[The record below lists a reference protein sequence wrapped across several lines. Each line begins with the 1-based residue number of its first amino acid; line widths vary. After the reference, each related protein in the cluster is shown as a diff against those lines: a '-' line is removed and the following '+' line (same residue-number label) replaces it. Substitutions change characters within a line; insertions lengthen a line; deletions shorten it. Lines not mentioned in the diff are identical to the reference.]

1 MASPTLTP
9 DLDPNAT
16 QLPRA
21 PGRFASHVL
30 ALVTGNGIAQVVTM
44 GGTLLLA
51 RLVAPEAFGSFA
63 LFVTLVTF
71 LSVLGGARYELAVM
85 LPERDEEAANLLF
98 LAVSIVGLIAALS
111 FVAVAL
117 FHAQIVEL
125 VGDAKLSVWLWGV
138 PLALFVNALY
148 QVLALWHGRMKRFHW
163 NAAARVILSVGT
175 IGSQLLLLI
184 SHSAA
189 FALIGGWFFGQLMGT
204 SFLAG
209 RIVVGDARFLL
220 KALRWTIVR
229 ESMVRYRNFPL
240 YKSPVSF
247 MSNSASQ
254 LVLIILRLFSGLNVV
269 GLYSLAARAV
279 YLPVTLI
286 ASSMNDVFYEKA
298 ATELKHG
305 RLESF
310 VTRLLRIQVVL
321 AAPLLI
327 LAAFDAKLIFGELLG
342 KKWTVAGTYAA
353 ILVFASFMYFLT
365 SWLDRL
371 FDVRGRQRL
380 SLALE
385 STRNLLALGGLS
397 LVLWR
402 TDNAVLAVGVYV
414 CLQVLYSSTW
424 LVFAYRVAGFNP
436 RALLVLLRDAVI
448 SVFAALAVIGG
459 LHIVLHG
466 WAAFAASLV
475 AALLMSAIAFVRYVS
490 TGRAYSS
497 TADRFRMFWADKK
510 DNLIDRD
517 QEEFRRARAEEMG
530 SLFTSGGAGKVL
542 EIGCGEGSLFPH
554 LHIPLAQ
561 YVGVDFSPQFI
572 DKFRANFP
580 SAKLECAE
588 GASYQDGNL
597 YDLILL
603 DQTIQH
609 FDREML
615 EQHLRNASFML
626 DDEGRLVWG
635 SIPRRSLRTQF
646 DLGKFGSSKPSLVRL
661 FKCQLARLLGLDAM
675 GYWYEP
681 QEIETLARK
690 CGLEVTIVASSLS
703 PYRFHA
709 VLSKAPV
716 APGSGR
722 AKRDAV
728 AGTCRISAG

>member
-1 MASPTLTP
+1 MASPTTTP
-9 DLDPNAT
+9 ELNRNAT

-30 ALVTGNGIAQVVTM
+30 ALVTGNGIAQAVTM

-85 LPERDEEAANLLF
+85 LPERDEEAANILV
-98 LAVSIVGLIAALS
+98 LAVSIVVLISALS
-111 FVAVAL
+111 LAAVAL
-117 FHAQIVEL
+117 FHAGIVAL
-125 VGDAKLSVWLWGV
+125 VGDPKLSPWLWGV
-138 PLALFVNALY
+138 PIALLVNALY

-163 NAAARVILSVGT
+163 NATARVILAVGT
-175 IGSQLLLLI
+175 ISSQLLLLI

-189 FALIGGWFFGQLMGT
+189 VALIGGWFLGQLMGT

-209 RIVVGDARFLL
+209 RIVVGDAWFLW
-220 KALRWTIVR
+220 KAFRWSIVR
-229 ESMVRYRNFPL
+229 QSLVRYRNFPL

-254 LVLIILRLFSGLNVV
+254 LVLIVLRLFSGLDVV

-327 LAAFDAKLIFGELLG
+327 LAAFDSKLIFGELLG
-342 KKWTVAGTYAA
+342 KKWAVAGTYAG

-402 TDNAVLAVGVYV
+402 TDDAVAAVGVYV
-414 CLQVLYSSTW
+414 CLQVAYSSTW
-424 LVFAYRVAGFNP
+424 LIFVYRIAGFNP
-436 RALLVLLRDAVI
+436 RALLSLLRDALLSI
-448 SVFAALAVIGG
+448 AAALAVIGG
-459 LHIVLHG
+459 LHILLHG
-466 WAAFAASLV
+466 WTAFFASLA

-497 TADRFRMFWADKK
+497 TAERFRMFWADKK

-517 QEEFRRARAEEMG
+517 QEEFRRARADEMLRLFG
-530 SLFTSGGAGKVL
+530 SRGAGKVL
-542 EIGCGEGSLFPH
+542 EIGCGEGSLLPH
-554 LHIPLAQ
+554 LNIPLAQ
-561 YVGVDFSPQFI
+561 YVGVDFAPQFI
-572 DKFRANFP
+572 EKFRARFP

-588 GASYQDGNL
+588 GASYLDGDR

-603 DQTIQH
+603 DQTVQH

-615 EQHLRNASFML
+615 EQHLRNASLML
-626 DDEGRLVWG
+626 RDEGRLIWG
-635 SIPRRSLRTQF
+635 SIPRRGLRTQF
-646 DLGKFGSSKPSLVRL
+646 DLGKFGSAKPSLVRL
-661 FKCQLARLLGLDAM
+661 VKCQLTRLLGLDAM

-681 QEIETLARK
+681 DEMETLARK
-690 CGLEVTIVASSLS
+690 CGLEATVVASSLS
-703 PYRFHA
+703 PYRFHV
-709 VLSKAPV
+709 VLSKTARSAPARRDV
-716 APGSGR
+716 LAGSCG
-722 AKRDAV
+722 
-728 AGTCRISAG
+728 ISPR